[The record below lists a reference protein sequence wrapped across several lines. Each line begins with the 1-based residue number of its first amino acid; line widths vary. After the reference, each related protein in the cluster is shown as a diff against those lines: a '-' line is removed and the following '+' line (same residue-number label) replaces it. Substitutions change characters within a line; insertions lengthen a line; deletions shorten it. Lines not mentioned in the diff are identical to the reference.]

1 LRYLLDTNTCVDY
14 MNGRWPNVVARVQ
27 RSDPGDLRLSSIAVA
42 ELRYGADKS
51 ARPRENHARIDQ
63 LVQDLQCLDF
73 DLDAA
78 AAYGRIRT
86 GLEAIGQLIG
96 PNDLLIAAQ
105 ALSQGFVL
113 VTNNLRE
120 FRRVKDL
127 RIENWRE

>member
-14 MNGRWPNVVARVQ
+14 MNGRWPSVVARVQ
-27 RSDPGDLRLSSIAVA
+27 KSDPYDLRLSSVAVA

-63 LVQDLQCLDF
+63 LVQDLLCLDF

-78 AAYGRIRT
+78 AAYGRIRA
-86 GLEAIGQLIG
+86 GLEAMGQPIG

-105 ALSQGFVL
+105 ALSQGLVL

-120 FRRVKDL
+120 FQRVKEL
-127 RIENWRE
+127 RIESWRE

>member
-14 MNGRWPNVVARVQ
+14 MNGRWPSVVARVQ
-27 RSDPGDLRLSSIAVA
+27 RSDPYDLRLSSVVVA

-63 LVQDLQCLDF
+63 LVQDLLCLDF

-78 AAYGRIRT
+78 AAYGRIRA
-86 GLEAIGQLIG
+86 GLEAMGQPIG

-105 ALSQGFVL
+105 ALSQGLVL

-120 FRRVKDL
+120 FQRVKGL
-127 RIENWRE
+127 RMENWRE

>member
-1 LRYLLDTNTCVDY
+1 
-14 MNGRWPNVVARVQ
+14 MNGRWPSVVARVQ
-27 RSDPGDLRLSSIAVA
+27 KSDPYDLRLSSVAVA

-63 LVQDLQCLDF
+63 LVQDLLCLDF

-78 AAYGRIRT
+78 AAYGRIRA
-86 GLEAIGQLIG
+86 GLEAMGQPIG

-105 ALSQGFVL
+105 ALSQGLVL

-120 FRRVKDL
+120 FQRVKGL
-127 RIENWRE
+127 RIESWRE

>member
-14 MNGRWPNVVARVQ
+14 MNGRWPSVVARVQ
-27 RSDPGDLRLSSIAVA
+27 KSDPYDLRLSSVAVA

-63 LVQDLQCLDF
+63 LVQDLLCLDF

-78 AAYGRIRT
+78 AAYGRIRA
-86 GLEAIGQLIG
+86 GLEAMGQPIG

-105 ALSQGFVL
+105 ALSQGLVL

-120 FRRVKDL
+120 FQRVKGL
-127 RIENWRE
+127 RIESWRE

>member
-14 MNGRWPNVVARVQ
+14 MNGRWPSVVAHVQ
-27 RSDPGDLRLSSIAVA
+27 RSDPGDLRLSSVVIA

-51 ARPRENHARIDQ
+51 ARPLENHARIDQ
-63 LVQDLQCLDF
+63 LARDLQCLDF

-78 AAYGRIRT
+78 AAYGRIRAD
-86 GLEAIGQLIG
+86 LEAKGQPIG

-105 ALSQGFVL
+105 ALSQGLVL

-120 FRRVKDL
+120 FQRIKDL
-127 RIENWRE
+127 RIEDWRE

>member
-1 LRYLLDTNTCVDY
+1 MRYLLDTNTCVDY
-14 MNGRWPNVVARVQ
+14 MNGRWPSVVARVQ
-27 RSDPGDLRLSSIAVA
+27 RSDPYDLRLSSVAVA

-78 AAYGRIRT
+78 AAYGRIRAD
-86 GLEAIGQLIG
+86 LEALGQPIG

-105 ALSQGFVL
+105 ALSQGLVL

-120 FRRVKDL
+120 FQRVKGL

>member
-1 LRYLLDTNTCVDY
+1 MRYLLDTNTCVDY
-14 MNGRWPNVVARVQ
+14 MNGRWPSVVARVQ
-27 RSDPGDLRLSSIAVA
+27 KSDPYDLRLSSVAVA

-63 LVQDLQCLDF
+63 LVQDLLCLDF

-78 AAYGRIRT
+78 AAYGRIRA
-86 GLEAIGQLIG
+86 GLEAMGQPIG

-105 ALSQGFVL
+105 ALSQGLVL

-120 FRRVKDL
+120 FQRVKGL
-127 RIENWRE
+127 RMENWRE

>member
-1 LRYLLDTNTCVDY
+1 LRYLLDTDTCVDY
-14 MNGRWPNVVARVQ
+14 MNGRWPSVVARVQ
-27 RSDPGDLRLSSIAVA
+27 KSDPYDLRLSSVAVA

-63 LVQDLQCLDF
+63 LVQDLLCLDF

-78 AAYGRIRT
+78 AAYGRIRA
-86 GLEAIGQLIG
+86 GLEAMGQPIG

-105 ALSQGFVL
+105 ALSQGLVL

-120 FRRVKDL
+120 FQRVKGL
-127 RIENWRE
+127 RMENWRE

>member
-14 MNGRWPNVVARVQ
+14 MNGRWPSVVARVQ
-27 RSDPGDLRLSSIAVA
+27 KSDPYDLRLSSVAVA

-63 LVQDLQCLDF
+63 LVQDLLCLDF

-78 AAYGRIRT
+78 AAYGRIRA
-86 GLEAIGQLIG
+86 GLEAMGQPIG

-105 ALSQGFVL
+105 ALSQGLVL

-120 FRRVKDL
+120 FQRVKGL
-127 RIENWRE
+127 RMENWRE